1 MKILTV
7 PFLFSV
13 GHDEC
18 LDEAAR
24 LSEKYLEFSV
34 LVRICELTGDNERL
48 DGYMDT
54 FAEHNFAHFV
64 FDWHLRQARN
74 V

>member
-1 MKILTV
+1 ML
-7 PFLFSV
+7 PFFSV

-74 V
+74 VF